1 METPGEI
8 TDVRKDAAVMA
19 IPKSEATDRAGALLT
34 ADPKDALPMAARKEG
49 IPRREDTEVRTG
61 DPMDVLKAGRVTDHR
76 KDVAMSSL
84 QDARMEQDRREAG
97 ISALPEDALSTG
109 TGGRPAIRKA
119 DADSPLRTGN
129 LQEGI
134 SALQAGNR
142 QAHRDLQ
149 GLRDR
154 QAKQDSLARGQHV
167 RQPRGRIRKN
177 STRQTSR
184 TSISC

>member
-49 IPRREDTEVRTG
+49 IPRREDTEARTG

-109 TGGRPAIRKA
+109 TG
-119 DADSPLRTGN
+119 N

-154 QAKQDSLARGQHV
+154 QAKQDSQARGQHV
-167 RQPRGRIRKN
+167 RQPRGRIRTN